1 MHFGTQPPFPISRK
15 KLEKSDNK
23 FFDDLIRNL
32 LVENPFGKKAKKKEE
47 NEEEE
52 EEEEDEIKNIKE
64 RINWEE
70 YFEHDFFKND
80 YIKQMKILKNSFIDF
95 KGEVK
100 KIVSFINDKYK
111 NFKNII
117 IKEEDELCSDENNE
131 KIQNFNKL
139 LKDYKFENND
149 QSINKFIDL
158 TQRSIMNNNIENEYI
173 EFSNTE
179 LIIYRGEVSKGTRI
193 RNGKG
198 KEFYLNG
205 ELKYEGEYFND
216 KREGKGKEYSEEGE
230 LIFIGKYKEGE
241 HWNGIKKIFEE
252 FEDENEQ
259 VIKYVKYIS
268 QIKKGKMNGK
278 CKEFDKEGN
287 LIYEGE
293 FSEGKRNGDGKEFF
307 KNNVQFEGEFK
318 EGKKWKGNGN
328 EYNEKGNL
336 LFNGTYQ
343 NGKRY
348 NGKAYKYFD
357 DDEKLLYEIEYKD
370 GLLWNAKGYNK
381 NEVFNNLDFEIKMG
395 MEQ

>member
-1 MHFGTQPPFPISRK
+1 MINKEFTCRKHFW
-15 KLEKSDNK
+15 EKS
-23 FFDDLIRNL
+23 
-32 LVENPFGKKAKKKEE
+32 EKKEE
-47 NEEEE
+47 NEKE
-52 EEEEDEIKNIKE
+52 EEEEDEIKNVKE
-64 RINWEE
+64 RINREE

-80 YIKQMKILKNSFIDF
+80 YIKQMKILKNNFIDF
-95 KGEVK
+95 KGKVK

-111 NFKNII
+111 NFKNSI

-205 ELKYEGEYFND
+205 ELKYEGEYLND

-318 EGKKWKGNGN
+318 EG
-328 EYNEKGNL
+328 
-336 LFNGTYQ
+336 
-343 NGKRY
+343 NGKEMVMNIMR
-348 NGKAYKYFD
+348 K
-357 DDEKLLYEIEYKD
+357 EIYY
-370 GLLWNAKGYNK
+370 LM
-381 NEVFNNLDFEIKMG
+381 VHIKMG
-395 MEQ
+395 KDIMEKLINISMTMKNFYMKQNIKMVFYGMRKDIIKMRFLIILISK